1 MKCRHCKTEL
11 TLEFLNLGNTPPS
24 NAYLNK
30 NDLKKPELTYP
41 LRILT
46 CTSCWLVQT
55 EDYTDAELL
64 FDKDYAYFS
73 STSKELA
80 RSRSELLQD
89 DYKSL

>member
-46 CTSCWLVQT
+46 CTGC
-55 EDYTDAELL
+55 
-64 FDKDYAYFS
+64 
-73 STSKELA
+73 TS
-80 RSRSELLQD
+80 
-89 DYKSL
+89 